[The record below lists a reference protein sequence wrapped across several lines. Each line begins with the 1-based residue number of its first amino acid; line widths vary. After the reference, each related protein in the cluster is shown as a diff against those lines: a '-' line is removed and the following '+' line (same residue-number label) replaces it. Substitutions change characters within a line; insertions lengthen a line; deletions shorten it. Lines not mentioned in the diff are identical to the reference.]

1 MYLEKW
7 KTYWHFS
14 ARTLSMYFFFVQ
26 CMITCEN
33 TVYLLITFHLKYNW
47 RWLCYIGFSINKH
60 FRSVS
65 HTRLLYSF
73 RTQIVMDY
81 FYDSFVVIFGDWQ
94 SVLSFTF
101 IIWECSSKKSVLQN
115 ENQMGLEQHKGEQ
128 KKEKK
133 KKRWTLPLLL
143 WLKHLTWYSI

>member
-1 MYLEKW
+1 MSVNVLRKMENVLAFFCQDIIYV
-7 KTYWHFS
+7 
-14 ARTLSMYFFFVQ
+14 FFFVQ

-47 RWLCYIGFSINKH
+47 RWLCYIGFSIKKH

-128 KKEKK
+128 KK
-133 KKRWTLPLLL
+133 KKRKKGELFL
-143 WLKHLTWYSI
+143 YYFG